1 MNSKK
6 LTETS
11 INLENREIPSQD
23 IPWWNLPVVG
33 EGSLLERLLQKF
45 RKPEVSENALF
56 LHNRE
61 MMDVKVFAKAADAID
76 NEKFGNPEFLLLV
89 KIKYLLAKGLDEY
102 AGLYDS
108 VQLLQVAIAAKDSFI
123 AIAQTELLYRGS
135 KQQDFYEFIEQILS
149 YPEDKAW
156 FRLQVQNK
164 LGETLPQV
172 KTDEGKIALQA
183 YFNHLDTI
191 SSHELGLK
199 LLALFKTYHLAD
211 YSILRIISEIV
222 QSCGSLGKKDLH
234 DLKGIAA
241 LVMVNYNTFEKLG
254 KIIGVAEHRSTPD
267 TYAKMIQ
274 YVSLLDKYALSF
286 PKFEELIV
294 VMRKWYRCDRTIFGI
309 REQYPAKE
317 YKQPK
322 EFSAEIPGT
331 DVYLK
336 YQNWLTDKK
345 TGRRYID
352 FEDTSTAA

>member
-1 MNSKK
+1 MNRKK

-11 INLENREIPSQD
+11 INLESLETPSPAV
-23 IPWWNLPVVG
+23 PWWNTPVLG
-33 EGSLLERLLQKF
+33 EGSLLEKLLKKF
-45 RKPEVSENALF
+45 RKPEVSESALF

-123 AIAQTELLYRGS
+123 AIAQTELLYRAS
-135 KQQDFYEFIEQILS
+135 KQQDFYEFIEKLLS
-149 YPEDKAW
+149 HPEDKAW

-164 LGETLPQV
+164 LAETLPQI
-172 KTDEGKIALQA
+172 KTDEGKVALQA
-183 YFNHLDTI
+183 YSKHLDTI
-191 SSHELGLK
+191 SSNELGLK
-199 LLALFKTYHLAD
+199 LLALFKAYHLAD

-222 QSCGSLGKKDLH
+222 QSFSKKDLH
-234 DLKGIAA
+234 DLKEIAA

-254 KIIGVAEHRSTPD
+254 QIIGVAEHKNTPD
-267 TYAKMIQ
+267 TYARMIQ
-274 YVSLLDKYALSF
+274 YIGLIDKYALSF
-286 PKFEELIV
+286 PKFEELMV
-294 VMRKWYRCDRTIFGI
+294 VMRKWYRCDRTIIGI
-309 REQYPAKE
+309 REQYPRTE

-331 DVYLK
+331 DLYLK

-345 TGRRYID
+345 TGRRYIE
-352 FEDTSTAA
+352 FEETSTAA